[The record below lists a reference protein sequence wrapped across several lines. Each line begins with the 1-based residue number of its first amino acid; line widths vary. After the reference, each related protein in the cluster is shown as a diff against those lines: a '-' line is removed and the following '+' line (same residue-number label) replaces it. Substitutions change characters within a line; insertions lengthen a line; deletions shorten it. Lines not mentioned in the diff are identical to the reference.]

1 MVLKST
7 STRGNGG
14 TKTDRSDVHAGIESS
29 NELNGREKNSFFGF
43 LEGILERVLKY
54 SKDRN
59 GEPEQDSE
67 AKKREEFI
75 NSQYIMKSS
84 FGVSK
89 PAAIKPF

>member
-14 TKTDRSDVHAGIESS
+14 AKTDRADVHAGIESS

-43 LEGILERVLKY
+43 LENILERVLKY

-67 AKKREEFI
+67 AKKIGEF
-75 NSQYIMKSS
+75 MSS
-84 FGVSK
+84 
-89 PAAIKPF
+89 